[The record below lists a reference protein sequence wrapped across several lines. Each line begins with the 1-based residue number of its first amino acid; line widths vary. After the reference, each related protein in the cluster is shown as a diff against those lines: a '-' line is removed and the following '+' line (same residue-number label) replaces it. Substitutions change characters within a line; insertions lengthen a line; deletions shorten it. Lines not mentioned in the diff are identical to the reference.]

1 MTAQTW
7 IIFILVGLVG
17 WGGLIMWRLFAARR
31 HAGEIF
37 DALAKK
43 DKSVRELGEDGFRNA
58 YMRAHGPRPALYAF
72 VASIVALALLPIF
85 YNIAAWIWQTIW
97 IASDRPADLEQG
109 LIPWTLYMMVM
120 IMAGWAGV
128 AGAFA
133 RLYHWNRPQTLDVEV
148 QRELDA
154 RT

>member
-58 YMRAHGPRPALYAF
+58 YMRAHGPRPA
-72 VASIVALALLPIF
+72 
-85 YNIAAWIWQTIW
+85 
-97 IASDRPADLEQG
+97 
-109 LIPWTLYMMVM
+109 
-120 IMAGWAGV
+120 
-128 AGAFA
+128 
-133 RLYHWNRPQTLDVEV
+133 
-148 QRELDA
+148 
-154 RT
+154 